1 MGIPLLQGR
10 FFTLSDTIES
20 AHVIV
25 IDANMARRSFAGRDA
40 VGQTIS
46 FVHVGA
52 YKVIGVVGHV
62 RHWGLDDT
70 GKHSP
75 YQVYS
80 ALYQISDEWMPVM
93 YPDVT
98 VTVRTPL
105 EPATAVPAIK
115 QKLHGAELYD
125 PHTMQQLASGS
136 IVQFFPMILMGT
148 FAALALLRASIG
160 IYGVISYSVE
170 YRVQEIGIRMALG
183 ADRSDVLRS
192 VMGEGFR
199 LALAG
204 IGIGATVALALAR
217 ILSSFSNLLYG
228 VGARDPETFA
238 AGSLALI
245 GIALLACYIPARR
258 AVRIDPIS
266 ALRQE

>member
-1 MGIPLLQGR
+1 
-10 FFTLSDTIES
+10 
-20 AHVIV
+20 
-25 IDANMARRSFAGRDA
+25 
-40 VGQTIS
+40 
-46 FVHVGA
+46 
-52 YKVIGVVGHV
+52 
-62 RHWGLDDT
+62 
-70 GKHSP
+70 
-75 YQVYS
+75 
-80 ALYQISDEWMPVM
+80 
-93 YPDVT
+93 
-98 VTVRTPL
+98 
-105 EPATAVPAIK
+105 
-115 QKLHGAELYD
+115 
-125 PHTMQQLASGS
+125 
-136 IVQFFPMILMGT
+136 MGT
-148 FAALALLRASIG
+148 FAALALLLASIG

-170 YRVQEIGIRMALG
+170 HRVQEIGIRMALG

-238 AGSLALI
+238 AVSLALI
-245 GIALLACYIPARR
+245 GIALPACYIPARR